1 MNNNYKRI
9 LLFLPIILAVV
20 LAGGIFIG
28 KQMAPVGLVDLS
40 AKRGLD
46 VFSKLNQVMRYIEED
61 YVDTVNLEK
70 ISESAIKEL
79 LQSLDPHSYYIPVE
93 DYNAVNDP
101 LEGNFDGIGVEFRI
115 TDDTIMIVNPL
126 GGGPSE
132 KLGIMAGDRIIKVDT
147 TVVAGVGVDNQM
159 VMKLLKGPKGT
170 KVNVGVLRPGNKNVI
185 DFTITRDEIP
195 LYSVESTYLLDN
207 VTGYIKISRFA
218 KNTHEEFLEA
228 VSNLQENGMENI
240 IVDLRNNGG
249 GFLTSATRLADEFLP
264 TNKMIVYTEGK
275 SRPKQE
281 FYATSNGE
289 LEETPVVI
297 LINEGSASA
306 SEILAGAIQDN
317 DRGFVIG
324 RRSFGKGLVQE
335 GIQWPDGSAIR
346 LTVAR
351 YYTPTGRSIQKS
363 YEEGLDAY
371 NNEAYERFNTG
382 EMQSEDSVH
391 FEDSLKY
398 VTPGG
403 KIVYGGGGIMPDVFI
418 PVDTNGF
425 SDYFGKL
432 NYRGIFFQFSFEYVD
447 KNRKELLGRYT
458 SAESFI
464 NRFNIDKRMIS
475 EFEKYAEEKGVE
487 KDTAGLELSLTL
499 IKNRIKATVGRNL
512 FGEEVFYP
520 VINELDTT
528 IKEALSIINKK
539 SLN

>member
-9 LLFLPIILAVV
+9 LLFLPILLAIV
-20 LAGGIFIG
+20 LAGGIFLG
-28 KQMAPVGLVDLS
+28 KQMVSVGTIDLS
-40 AKRGLD
+40 QYGKPD
-46 VFSKLNQVMRYIEED
+46 MSSKLNQVMRYIDQD

-70 ISESAIKEL
+70 LSETAISEL

-147 TVVAGVGVDNQM
+147 TPVAGVGVDNQK

-170 KVNVGVLRPGNKNVI
+170 VVNVAIFRPGQKSI
-185 DFTITRDEIP
+185 LDFSITRDEIP
-195 LYSVESTYLLDN
+195 LHSIESAYLLDKQ
-207 VTGYIKISRFA
+207 TGYVKITRFA
-218 KNTHEEFLEA
+218 KNTHEEFLAA
-228 VSNLQENGMENI
+228 VQKLQENGMKNI
-240 IVDLRNNGG
+240 VVDLRNNGG
-249 GFLTSATRLADEFLP
+249 GFLNSATQLADEFLQK
-264 TNKMIVYTEGK
+264 NKMIVYTEGK

-281 FYATSNGE
+281 FYATSRGK
-289 LEETPVVI
+289 LEDIPVVI
-297 LINEGSASA
+297 LVNEGSASA

-317 DRGFVIG
+317 DRGTVIG

-363 YEEGLDAY
+363 YDEGLEAY
-371 NNEAYERFNTG
+371 NNEAYERFNSG
-382 EMQSEDSVH
+382 EMQSKDSIH

-398 VTPGG
+398 ITPGG
-403 KIVYGGGGIMPDVFI
+403 KVVYGGGGIMPDVYVPI
-418 PVDTNGF
+418 DTLGV
-425 SDYFGKL
+425 SDYFGRL
-432 NYRGIFFQFSFEYVD
+432 NYRGIFFQFGFDYVD
-447 KNRKELLGRYT
+447 RHRKELVSVYKT
-458 SAESFI
+458 PEAFI
-464 NRFNIDKRMIS
+464 NQFNIQQKLMD
-475 EFEKYAEEKGVE
+475 EFVKFAAEKGIDE
-487 KDTAGLELSLTL
+487 DAEGLALSLDL
-499 IKNRIKATVGRNL
+499 IKNRIKATVGRNVY
-512 FGEEVFYP
+512 GEDVFYP

-528 IKEALSIINKK
+528 IKKAISVLNKRA
-539 SLN
+539 

>member
-9 LLFLPIILAVV
+9 LLFLPIILAIV

-28 KQMAPVGLVDLS
+28 KQMISVGGVGSSHQTGFDMT
-40 AKRGLD
+40 
-46 VFSKLNQVMRYIEED
+46 SKLNQVMRYIDED
-61 YVDTVNLEK
+61 YVDTVDLEK
-70 ISESAIKEL
+70 LSESAISEL

-93 DYNAVNDP
+93 DYNSLNDP

-132 KLGIMAGDRIIKVDT
+132 KLGIMAGDRIVKVDT
-147 TVVAGVGVDNQM
+147 TAVAGIGVDNQM

-170 KVNVGVLRPGNKNVI
+170 KVNIGIFRPGQKDI
-185 DFTITRDEIP
+185 LDFTITRDEIP
-195 LYSVESTYLLDN
+195 LHSVESAYLLDQQ
-207 VTGYIKISRFA
+207 TGYIKITRFA
-218 KNTHEEFLEA
+218 KNTHEEFLDA
-228 VSNLQENGMENI
+228 VDKLSENGMKNI
-240 IVDLRNNGG
+240 IIDLRNNGG
-249 GFLTSATRLADEFLP
+249 GFLTSATNLADEFLSK
-264 TNKMIVYTEGK
+264 NKMIVYTEGK

-281 FYATSNGE
+281 FYATAKGKFEN
-289 LEETPVVI
+289 TPVVI

-317 DRGFVIG
+317 DRGTVVG

-363 YEEGLDAY
+363 YEDGLDAY
-371 NNEAYERFNTG
+371 NNEAYDRFSSG
-382 EMQSEDSVH
+382 ELQSKDSIH

-398 VTPGG
+398 ITPGG
-403 KIVYGGGGIMPDVFI
+403 KIVYGGGGIMPDVFV
-418 PVDTNGF
+418 PVDTIGI
-425 SDYFGKL
+425 SDYFGRL
-432 NYRGIFFQFSFEYVD
+432 NYRGIFFQFGFEYVD
-447 KNRKELLGRYT
+447 GHRKELTDKYT
-458 SAESFI
+458 SPEQFI
-464 NRFNIDKRMIS
+464 NQFNIQQALLE
-475 EFEKYAEEKGVE
+475 EFVKFAAEKGIE
-487 KDTAGLELSLTL
+487 EDSEGLALSLEL
-499 IKNRIKATVGRNL
+499 IKNRLKATVGRNVY
-512 FGEEVFYP
+512 GEEVFYP

-528 IKEALSIINKK
+528 IKEALTIINKK